1 MKAEIMEIMTWIPY
15 GRVTTYGHVA
25 ELLDIHYGMK
35 TSGRMVGKILSGMT
49 PEEQIRYPWR
59 RVINM
64 QWYLPTMKLGERG
77 LRHKILLEKEHIP
90 VINDLVDMKEFGW
103 RKV

>member
-35 TSGRMVGKILSGMT
+35 TSGRMVGKILS
-49 PEEQIRYPWR
+49 
-59 RVINM
+59 
-64 QWYLPTMKLGERG
+64 
-77 LRHKILLEKEHIP
+77 
-90 VINDLVDMKEFGW
+90 
-103 RKV
+103 